1 MPESVNGHSGDM
13 GPPSSAK
20 NDRGVSGA
28 CLLDEFRLRV
38 LVSKHLLV
46 QALIWSSA
54 WEVSC
59 WSGGVRVK
67 RECSNTGRCRSFYNG
82 CCRSFVPDNLTAF
95 MVYHAAVPST
105 MLIVLAMRRA
115 FVGGGCRPYLCQVG
129 GMTTGTPVHPVG
141 YLRRVGH
148 VDRPTV
154 RGCDDSTAMSTFVI

>member
-1 MPESVNGHSGDM
+1 LATWALLLAPKMIGENLVLAYWM
-13 GPPSSAK
+13 SSASEFC
-20 NDRGVSGA
+20 DLEL
-28 CLLDEFRLRV
+28 CLGGQ
-38 LVSKHLLV
+38 LLEW
-46 QALIWSSA
+46 WSSGEEGVLQYGSVA
-54 WEVSC
+54 DSC
-59 WSGGVRVK
+59 KKIGS
-67 RECSNTGRCRSFYNG
+67 GRCRSFYNG